1 MSRAIRAQFAN
12 WRLTAAEAGVAELML
27 KGLTHKEIAVLR
39 ETSEATVRQHATAI
53 YRKSGLSNRSQLT
66 AFFLEDLLAPLGDR
80 DGVDRQLSVVT
91 GDES

>member
-1 MSRAIRAQFAN
+1 
-12 WRLTAAEAGVAELML
+12 ML